1 MWEWVI
7 DSVGGPDYAQVLVGL
22 MSIVIASVAV
32 IIALWTGYNSR
43 QNARYSVEPAL
54 SIWVDYPEG
63 DNHVC
68 ELRLSN
74 KGFGPAIIESFAVF
88 RDGNMQGGPMFEK
101 VRSLIKGAFGGYL
114 DQIESVSSLER
125 GCAMGAGDE
134 EVIAR
139 FTVSPGLTR
148 CGVDGMAQLMM
159 PISLVIRYRD
169 IYHRRWAFAVH
180 EFDGHTFRDA
190 WWSLSYQKA
199 RYKLGKVI
207 TTLPPH
213 PMADRK
219 AL

>member
-7 DSVGGPDYAQVLVGL
+7 DAVGGPDYAQVLVGL
-22 MSIVIASVAV
+22 MSVVTAGVAV
-32 IIALWTGYNSR
+32 IIALWTGYINR

-54 SIWVDYPEG
+54 SIWADYPGG
-63 DNHVC
+63 DNDVC
-68 ELRLSN
+68 EVRISN

-88 RDGNMQGGPMFEK
+88 NDGTLVGGPMYKK
-101 VRSLIKGAFGGYL
+101 VENL
-114 DQIESVSSLER
+114 IESAFTGVLDKIDYVSSLER
-125 GCAMGAGDE
+125 GHALGSGDE

-148 CGVDGMAQLMM
+148 CGVESMAQLML

-180 EFDGHTFRDA
+180 EFDSYTFRDV

-199 RYKLGKVI
+199 RRRLESI
-207 TTLPPH
+207 MDIPH
-213 PMADRK
+213 GPIEDLK
-219 AL
+219 AN